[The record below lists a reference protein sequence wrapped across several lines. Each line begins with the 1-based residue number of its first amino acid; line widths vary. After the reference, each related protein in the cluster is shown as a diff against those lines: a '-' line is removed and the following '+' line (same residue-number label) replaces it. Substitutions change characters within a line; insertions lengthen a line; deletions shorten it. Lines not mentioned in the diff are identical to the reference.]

1 MITASQIRAA
11 RALVRWSAEKLA
23 EQSDFSWKTIQ
34 RLESVEGVPSS
45 NVRTLG
51 AIKRALEA
59 AGVIFIDSDEL
70 GPGVRLRD
78 PNDSRI

>member
-23 EQSDFSWKTIQ
+23 EQSDLSWKTIQ
-34 RLESVEGVPSS
+34 RLESAEGVPSS
-45 NVRTLG
+45 NVRTLE
-51 AIKRALEA
+51 AIKRTLEG

-78 PNDSRI
+78 SNDSRI

>member
-23 EQSDFSWKTIQ
+23 EQSDLSWKTIQ

-45 NVRTLG
+45 NVRTLE
-51 AIKRALEA
+51 AIKGALEA

>member
-23 EQSDFSWKTIQ
+23 EQSDLSWKTIQ

-51 AIKRALEA
+51 AIKKTLET
-59 AGVIFIDSDEL
+59 AGVDFIDADDEF
-70 GPGVRLRD
+70 GPGVRLRE
-78 PNDSRI
+78 PE